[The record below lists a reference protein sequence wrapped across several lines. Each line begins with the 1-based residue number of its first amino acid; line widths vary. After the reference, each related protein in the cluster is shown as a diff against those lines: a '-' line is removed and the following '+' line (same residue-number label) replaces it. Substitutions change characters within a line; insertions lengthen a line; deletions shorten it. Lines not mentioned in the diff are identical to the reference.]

1 MDRIP
6 LPTVL
11 AASDGV
17 RGAVTVVGTLAFVAC
32 CFALVEALDRRRS
45 SDRGAAVGA
54 RAGVADGA
62 PAPDPLSGLS
72 SVPPGPGA
80 QAESQRRARG
90 VAIGAVGAVL
100 VGAALVP
107 LRSTIGLASIALALV
122 LVILVAAAVGGRVA
136 AATTSA
142 AAALVFN
149 VVHTEPRGTF
159 HIRRASDVVTTALMI
174 VVGVAAGELV
184 ARRERHGSGRRPV
197 GG

>member
-17 RGAVTVVGTLAFVAC
+17 RGAVTVIGTLAFVAC
-32 CFALVEALDRRRS
+32 CFVLVEALDRHRS

-54 RAGVADGA
+54 RTDVVDGA
-62 PAPDPLSGLS
+62 PAPDPLSRLS
-72 SVPPGPGA
+72 SVRPGPGA
-80 QAESQRRARG
+80 QDEARRRARG
-90 VAIGAVGAVL
+90 VVVGSAGAVL

-107 LRSTIGLASIALALV
+107 LRSTIGLASIALTLV
-122 LVILVAAAVGGRVA
+122 LVVLVAAAVGGRVA

-159 HIRRASDVVTTALMI
+159 HIRRTSDVVTTVLMI

-184 ARRERHGSGRRPV
+184 ARRERVGSGRRSL
-197 GG
+197 GR